1 MRIKQFQYG
10 GWENNLQL
18 ANEHVEIII
27 SLDVGPRILSYKT
40 RNGENV
46 LKNYPEQ
53 MGTAGETKWMIRGG
67 HRFWI
72 APEDELLSYVPDNL
86 PVKHDLRA
94 ENGVHLVN
102 EGVDPWKVRKEMTV
116 TLSENSP
123 EVIILHRAT
132 NASDKPI
139 EIATWGLSVMAPG
152 GLEII
157 PLPPLGQHPRD
168 LLPNRRMIIWPY
180 TDMSDERWRFGWKFI
195 TLRQT
200 ADGVPAKIGLAH
212 KERWVGY
219 LMRNTL
225 FVKTFDY
232 LEGENYPDWGC
243 NFETFT
249 NSEMIE
255 IEALGP
261 LKNLAPGK
269 STEHTERWYLL
280 DVTEQPESLKERAL
294 AEWIEPKLQSLGLL
308 NTPIS

>member
-1 MRIKQFQYG
+1 MHTKKFNFG

-18 ANEHVEIII
+18 ANEQVELII

-53 MGTAGETKWMIRGG
+53 MGTAGEEKWMIRGG

-72 APEDELLSYVPDNL
+72 APEDELLSYVPDNQ

-94 ENGVHLVN
+94 ENGVHLIN

-116 TLSENSP
+116 TLAMDSSE
-123 EVIILHRAT
+123 VTIVHRAT
-132 NASDKPI
+132 NESGQPI

-168 LLPNRRMIIWPY
+168 LLPNRQMIIWPY
-180 TDMSDERWRFGWKFI
+180 TDMSDARWRFGWKFI
-195 TLRQT
+195 TVRQT
-200 ADGVPAKIGLAH
+200 ADGGPAKLGLAH
-212 KERWVGY
+212 KERWVAY

-225 FVKTFDY
+225 FVKTFGFV
-232 LEGENYPDWGC
+232 EGASYPDLGC

-249 NSEMIE
+249 NTEMIE
-255 IEALGP
+255 IESLGP
-261 LKNLAPGK
+261 LKTLAPGEA
-269 STEHTERWYLL
+269 TEHTEHWYLL
-280 DVTEQPESLKERAL
+280 DVQDQPDSLKERAL
-294 AEWIEPKLQSLGLL
+294 GEWIEPKLKGLGLL
-308 NTPIS
+308 QS